1 MNTRNTFIRLWS
13 GFFKKLLWA
22 TALSLSMKAGM
33 AQNMVV
39 VNNTPGIVAN
49 YKTLQGAVDS
59 VADGTLIL
67 LQPGSG
73 TYGNVTIKKRVSIIG
88 AGYFLN
94 HNPDP
99 TSQATP
105 AEAVVSSL
113 VFDTASNGSYV
124 TGLSMTGLNGNGARF
139 TFLNTSNVTVSRC
152 LVTPGGSNTLF
163 YGYKSNL
170 ITVKQCYVRVPGGY
184 GHGIILS
191 TREATDFQFL
201 NNVFVN
207 DDLAYGFQL
216 PSEYFTNYSA
226 SVLFKNNVMYNLYNP
241 GFYPSACS
249 FTNNIVFLFNSSS
262 TINAVAAS
270 NNVSNVNFSAPGPNI
285 NNAVH
290 ADVFVL
296 NSDPAITSADGRFKL
311 KTGSVAI
318 GYGQG
323 GIDCGIFGGQ
333 ANQRYELS
341 GIAEFV
347 PNIFYLNV
355 PTVGTTT
362 GGLPVHVKI
371 RANQ

>member
-1 MNTRNTFIRLWS
+1 MNTRNALTRLRIS
-13 GFFKKLLWA
+13 YFKR
-22 TALSLSMKAGM
+22 LSAVMVLSVAMHAGK

-49 YKTLQGAVDS
+49 YKTLQGEVDS
-59 VADGTLIL
+59 VEDGTLIL
-67 LQPGSG
+67 LQPGPV
-73 TYGNVTIKKRVSIIG
+73 TYGNVIIKKRVSIIG
-88 AGYFLN
+88 PGYFLN
-94 HNPDP
+94 HNPEP

-124 TGLSMTGLNGNGARF
+124 TGISLNGQNANGTRLV
-139 TFLNTSNVTVSRC
+139 FLNTSNVNISRC
-152 LVTPGGSNTLF
+152 FITPGASSTLV
-163 YGYKSNL
+163 YGFKSNL
-170 ITVKQCYVRVPGGY
+170 ITVKQSFFRVPPGY
-184 GHGIILS
+184 GHGVILH

-201 NNVFVN
+201 NNAFTN

-216 PSEYFTNYSA
+216 PGEHFTNYTA
-226 SVLFKNNVMYNLYNP
+226 QVLFRNNVMYNLYSP
-241 GFYPSACS
+241 GFYPSACT
-249 FTNNIVFLFNSSS
+249 FINNIVIQTSQNGN
-262 TINAVAAS
+262 INCVAAS
-270 NNVSNVNFSAPGPNI
+270 NNVSNKNFTAPGPNI
-285 NNAVH
+285 NNAVE
-290 ADVFVL
+290 ANVFVL
-296 NSDPAITSADGRFKL
+296 NSDPSITSADGRFKL
-311 KTGSVAI
+311 KAGSVAI